1 MFDSIH
7 PSPFCKLRAKVKNM
21 QAVSS
26 GIEGLDCILDGG
38 FAKGATVIVEGQPGT
53 GKTTLGMQYLYY
65 GAKHKDEA
73 GIYITFE
80 ELPEQIYEDMLQFGW
95 DVKQLEAEGKL
106 RVLCIAP
113 DVLMEQMIEP
123 NGLFEQIIRQMN
135 CKRIVI
141 DSISLFKYVLAFA
154 QSIRTTVYRLR
165 NILRKYALTALLIR
179 EQTEDEGTFP
189 PFENYVFDGVIRLRL
204 KPYLE
209 TYRIRTLEVLK
220 MRGRKIIEGEHV
232 YRITHNGIYLLPA
245 RSMIGDYAYVQR
257 NEYTPTGI
265 DKLDEMLGG
274 GIAAGTIYL
283 LDTNSKA
290 NYKYIIAAILS
301 SRLNIG
307 ENLVAMISSLNTA
320 FTFNEL
326 MKMFGFVPEEVVAR
340 KGMYFIEHYNRTYP
354 EIYLPYVIDASK
366 LTVLDYKEWLV
377 NQLGQLIREREDKE
391 EKWFLYYDLN
401 TIISEHGK
409 DYVKKYFAEETALAR
424 TRGITVIVLCNF
436 AEIGEE
442 MSSYLQRT
450 VNGVIRTWV
459 DGSYQYIQVTKSNNG
474 KISEPMLVEN
484 ISEKPFIRLL

>member
-1 MFDSIH
+1 
-7 PSPFCKLRAKVKNM
+7 M
-21 QAVSS
+21 QAIST
-26 GIEGLDCILDGG
+26 GIKGLDFILNGG

-53 GKTTLGMQYLYY
+53 GKTTLGMQFLYH
-65 GAKHKDEA
+65 GAKYQGES

-80 ELPEQIYEDMLQFGW
+80 ELPEQIYADMLQFGW
-95 DVKQLEAEGKL
+95 DIKQLEAEGKL
-106 RVLCIAP
+106 RVLCISP

-141 DSISLFKYVLAFA
+141 DSISLFKYVVAFA
-154 QSIRTTVYRLR
+154 QSIRPTIYRLR
-165 NILRKYALTALLIR
+165 NILRKFSLTALLIR
-179 EQTEDEGTFP
+179 EQTEEEGAFP
-189 PFENYVFDGVIRLRL
+189 PFENYVFDGVIRLKL
-204 KPYLE
+204 KPYME

-220 MRGRKIIEGEHV
+220 MRGRQITEGEHA
-232 YRITHNGIYLLPA
+232 YRITNEGIYLLPA
-245 RSMIGDYAYVQR
+245 RSMVGDYAYVQR

-290 NYKYIIAAILS
+290 NYKYIVAAILA

-326 MKMFGFVPEEVVAR
+326 MRMFDINAEEVIAR
-340 KGMYFIEHYNRTYP
+340 KGLYFIEHYNRSYP
-354 EIYLPYVIDASK
+354 DMYLPFVLDASK
-366 LTVLDYKEWLV
+366 LTIENYKEWLV
-377 NQLGQLIREREDKE
+377 EQLGQLIRQRENKAE
-391 EKWFLYYDLN
+391 NWFLYYDLN
-401 TIISEHGK
+401 TIIAEHGK

-442 MSSYLQRT
+442 MASYLQRT

-459 DGSYQYIQVTKSNNG
+459 DGSYQYLQVTKSANG

-484 ISEKPFIRLL
+484 ISQKPFIRLL